1 MKISLAKEISIH
13 VSITASIIAGT
24 AILLQINAN
33 IFLNFLYPAVTSVVV
48 FFLSYILTYRLLKR
62 AIPAKKKQNELEV
75 TVLSETES
83 LNKLTTDRNAA
94 SFDNQVILSNQN
106 IEIDRLKE
114 MERYRKEYLGNVSH
128 ELKTPIFNI
137 QGYVLTLLDGGL
149 EDPSINRKYLDRAE
163 KSINRLI
170 SIIQDLETIS
180 RLEAGEL
187 KLEKEEFN
195 IIQLIEEVFEAQ
207 EIRAK
212 KRTINLD
219 FDKKYKK
226 PIFVYADKMRMFQ
239 VLTNLITNSINYGN
253 VEGRTRVSLSE
264 TEKQVVIEIN
274 DDGIGIA
281 PQDIP
286 RVFERFYRAD
296 KSRSRDQ
303 GGTGLG
309 LAIVKHIL
317 EGHNQTIDVQS
328 KLKKGTSFI
337 FTLSK
342 TPN

>member
-24 AILLQINAN
+24 AILLKINVN
-33 IFLNFLYPAVTSVVV
+33 IFNKFLSPVLTFAVV
-48 FFLSYILTYRLLKR
+48 FLLVYILTYILLKR
-62 AIPAKKKQNELEV
+62 AIPPKKKQNEQEKV
-75 TVLSETES
+75 VPPVLISEQEFIKEKS
-83 LNKLTTDRNAA
+83 AA
-94 SFDNQVILSNQN
+94 SIDNQVIVSNQN

-128 ELKTPIFNI
+128 ELKTPIFNV

-149 EDPSINRKYLDRAE
+149 EDPSINRKYLERAE

-195 IIQLIEEVFEAQ
+195 IIQLIEEVFETQ

-212 KRTINLD
+212 KRSINLV

-226 PIFVYADKMRMFQ
+226 PMIVYADKLRIFQ
-239 VLTNLITNSINYGN
+239 VFANLIINSIYYGKTG
-253 VEGRTRVSLSE
+253 GRTKVTLSE
-264 TEKQVVIEIN
+264 TREKIMVEVN
-274 DDGIGIA
+274 DDGIGIS
-281 PQDIP
+281 PVDVP
-286 RVFERFYRAD
+286 RVFERFYRVD

-317 EGHNQTIDVQS
+317 EGHSETIYVKS

-337 FTLSK
+337 FSLSK
-342 TPN
+342 PIS